1 MASKGG
7 KVAVKKPAKKKN
19 GYEMPKAAKPGTI
32 LIDSHKKEWK
42 IGKSIGIG
50 GFGEIYSAC
59 ENSSKIKNLDD
70 YPYVV
75 KLVSSTTIIVNF
87 MNFCN
92 LSSGSF
98 QS

>member
-1 MASKGG
+1 MASKGKG
-7 KVAVKKPAKKKN
+7 AVKKATKKKN

-32 LIDSHKKEWK
+32 LVDNQKKEWK

-59 ENSSKIKNLDD
+59 DAASKIKSMDE

-75 KLVSSTTIIVNF
+75 KLVSYAKLYLNFVNF
-87 MNFCN
+87 ANK
-92 LSSGSF
+92 SPSGS
-98 QS
+98 